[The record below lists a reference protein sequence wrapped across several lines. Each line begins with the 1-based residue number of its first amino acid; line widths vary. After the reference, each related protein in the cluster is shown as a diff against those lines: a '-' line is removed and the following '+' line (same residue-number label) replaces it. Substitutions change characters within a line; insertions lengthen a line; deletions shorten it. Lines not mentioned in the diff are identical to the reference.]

1 MTDEEKKELYPML
14 PRIPKKFEEWAK
26 TRFDGRRTFFF
37 TRKQG
42 NLHVECCHCGSKF
55 VKEDT
60 EAVEEFLREP
70 KGAYVKCPKCKA
82 IGKLVSKKN
91 RKNSICIDVDLWYGQ
106 KLKNGGW
113 ILRFFRPI
121 LSAVPD
127 KEKSY
132 EAFELSERMR
142 YWFPAGMKKK
152 LYKEFYHPWGWYGGT
167 WNSTYCFSTMGYT
180 DNSPTCGHI
189 YPDTWKNMKGTMME
203 YSMTQEAL
211 KNDRIARYFTIADWQ
226 QAYIKN
232 PWFEMLLKTGL
243 IEIIW
248 RKMYYGL
255 GMRLNTKAKTP
266 WDYLKIEKRRFK
278 DLVQQEPQYQV
289 DALKIYR
296 MEKISGNL
304 GEYAQDLIRYGLPE
318 EDLKKLLGHSSAI
331 KTVNYIRKQSK
342 RGRNLAGIVRE
353 YRDYL
358 EMKESLGYDMTDSI
372 ILFPKNLKA
381 AHDKA
386 VIEKDERAA
395 ETRKAEVEKRFKE
408 IRTRFKGADKVY
420 HYESGALVIRPAM
433 SASEIVDE
441 GRLLHHCVG
450 GDGYLRS
457 HAEHR
462 KIICLLRTKKN
473 PEEPYITVE
482 LNPQGKIEQ
491 WYGIHDSKP
500 DEKKIDRWLNKYVK
514 SLDLEKVRREAH
526 RKIKAS

>member
-1 MTDEEKKELYPML
+1 MTDEEKSELHKML
-14 PRIPKKFEEWAK
+14 PMIPKKFETWVEK
-26 TRFDGRRTFFF
+26 QFDDRRTFFF
-37 TRKQG
+37 TRKQ
-42 NLHVECCHCGSKF
+42 NKLHIECVHCGQKF
-55 VKEDT
+55 VKEGSP
-60 EAVEEFLREP
+60 EFEEFRE
-70 KGAYVKCPKCKA
+70 KYRGSYIKCPKCKA
-82 IGKLVSKKN
+82 TGRLASKRN
-91 RKNSICIDVDLWYGQ
+91 RKNPICHDIDLWYGQ
-106 KLKNGGW
+106 KLPKGGW

-121 LSAVPD
+121 LKAVPD
-127 KEKSY
+127 KEKS
-132 EAFELSERMR
+132 FEVLELTERMR
-142 YWFPAGMKKK
+142 VYFPVGMRKK
-152 LYKEFYHPWGWYGGT
+152 LYKEFYHPWGWYGGE

-180 DNSPTCGHI
+180 DNSPTCGFIH
-189 YPDTWKNMKGTMME
+189 PDTWKNMKGTVMQ
-203 YSMTQEAL
+203 YSMTQEVL
-211 KNDRIARYFTIADWQ
+211 KTDRIARYFTIADWQ

-248 RKMYYGL
+248 RKMWSGL
-255 GMRLNTKAKTP
+255 GMRLNPKAKTP

-278 DLVQQEPQYQV
+278 DLVQQKPEDQIG
-289 DALKIYR
+289 ALRIYR
-296 MEKISGNL
+296 MEKIHGNL
-304 GEYAQDLIRYGLPE
+304 GEYAQDLIKYGLPE
-318 EDLKKLLGHSSAI
+318 EDIKKLLSHSSAI
-331 KTVNYIRKQSK
+331 KIVNYIRKQTGK
-342 RGRNLAGIVRE
+342 RNDLAGKVRE

-358 EMKESLGYDMTDSI
+358 EMKEALGYDMTDSI
-372 ILFPKNLKA
+372 NLFPKNLTA
-381 AHDKA
+381 AHNKA
-386 VIEKDERAA
+386 VIEKDSRAA
-395 ETRKAEVEKRFKE
+395 EARKAEVEERFKK

-526 RKIKAS
+526 RKIKTS